1 MFYGLDSGSESSPAH
16 FETFAYTITLT
27 LGEVRLVRYSCLVK
41 GLLNKNVAG
50 MVGTDKT
57 VEIDVAG
64 VQENGSFSGTEK
76 NNFCGHL
83 FRSEEGLGYFLS
95 PSALSFIEEFDIVP
109 KYEKFVNILRLC

>member
-1 MFYGLDSGSESSPAH
+1 MN
-16 FETFAYTITLT
+16 T
-27 LGEVRLVRYSCLVK
+27 
-41 GLLNKNVAG
+41 NVAG
-50 MVGTDKT
+50 EAATEKT

-83 FRSEEGLGYFLS
+83 FRSEEGLGYFLN
-95 PSALSFIEEFDIVP
+95 PSALSLIEEFDIVP